1 MGDIFWICFDPKK
14 HLKLSHGKLF
24 KNDFE
29 TEEQAFVYT
38 LPVLVVS
45 LNKKLV

>member
-1 MGDIFWICFDPKK
+1 MFWPKK
-14 HLKLSHGKLF
+14 AFKIKSWKAF

-29 TEEQAFVYT
+29 TEEQAVVYT
-38 LPVLVVS
+38 LPVLVVP